1 MQIQQTKPQTVGY
14 GLNDS
19 PAGLA
24 VWIVEKFHGW
34 SDFPRDTGGDLGS
47 KFTMDELLTNI
58 SIYWYTETIT
68 SSVRIYYEN
77 RNTRPTKPM
86 AYIDVPTGA
95 AIFPAEL
102 FVTPRSWAENSYN
115 IVSWTVMPRGGHFAA
130 MEEPDLLM
138 DDVRGF
144 FRELR

>member
-1 MQIQQTKPQTVGY
+1 M
-14 GLNDS
+14 
-19 PAGLA
+19 
-24 VWIVEKFHGW
+24 
-34 SDFPRDTGGDLGS
+34 PRDTGGNLDS
-47 KFTMDELLTNI
+47 KFTKDELLTNI

-68 SSVRIYYEN
+68 SSARIYYER

-102 FVTPRSWAENSYN
+102 FVTPRSWAENSYD
-115 IVSWTVMPRGGHFAA
+115 IVHWTVMPRGGHFAA
-130 MEEPDLLM
+130 LEESDLLV
-138 DDVRGF
+138 DDVRSF